1 MPTRYDK
8 LIRDRIPEIMD
19 DAGVRYE
26 VETLDDAAFEQAL
39 RAKLVEE
46 AGEASAAARQGDLA
60 KELADVLEVV
70 RALMKATGL
79 DPKNVETLR
88 ERRRIERGGFERRL
102 WLRRTDP

>member
-1 MPTRYDK
+1 MATRYDK

-19 DAGVRYE
+19 DAGVSYE
-26 VETLDDAAFEQAL
+26 IETLDDAAFEHAL

-46 AGEASAAARQGDLA
+46 AGEAAAAAGQDDLA

-79 DPKNVETLR
+79 DSKNVETLR